1 MASTA
6 RKRSPSPSGGG
17 SANEQHGKRQRIPA
31 TCEWILREAAYKSWK
46 SGASDEPSLLWI
58 HGPPGCGKTFL
69 AQFIIDDL
77 RQEQTRHAPLYKFC
91 DADSTPSTV
100 IQSILGQVTTAS
112 VLPDDTRVGIIQS
125 ASEASPGGRTVP
137 LDAAHRLYD
146 TLSTVVSS
154 LPDST
159 LVIDGLDE
167 IPERYLR
174 ASDFDLTSKLV
185 ALRSQGDGH
194 THTRVLISS
203 RTQPDILKALKDLP
217 SILLTED
224 LVKDDLH
231 RYIESEVKKYSEL
244 DQWSSAA
251 VEAVLEL
258 SEGSFISAS
267 LAVQSLATF
276 ASLIGSNGG

>member
-17 SANEQHGKRQRIPA
+17 SVNEQHAKRQQIPA

-77 RQEQTRHAPLYKFC
+77 RQEQTRPAPLYQFC
-91 DADSTPSTV
+91 DAESTPSTV
-100 IQSILGQVTTAS
+100 IQSILSQVTTAS
-112 VLPDDTRVGIIQS
+112 VLPDGTRVGITQS

-137 LDAAHRLYD
+137 LDATHRLYD

-154 LPDST
+154 LPDLT

-185 ALRSQGDGH
+185 ALMSQGNGH
-194 THTRVLISS
+194 MRVLISS
-203 RTQPDILKALKDLP
+203 RTQPDIHKALKDLP

-231 RYIESEVKKYSEL
+231 RYIESEVKKYSEP
-244 DQWSSAA
+244 DQRSSAA
-251 VEAVLEL
+251 VEAVLEK
-258 SEGSFISAS
+258 SEGSFIWAS
-267 LAVQSLATF
+267 LAVQSLATST
-276 ASLIGSNGG
+276 SLLGSNGG